1 MITFDQKVK
10 RLAVLSER
18 VQGFLD
24 DGYETMF
31 DYHYKDMVC
40 YKLRHRNGN
49 VIFLKLDIL
58 NGKLTQCTNGQLTH
72 TETVC

>member
-1 MITFDQKVK
+1 MISFDLKIK
-10 RLAVLSER
+10 RLAALSER

-40 YKLRHRNGN
+40 YKLRHKNGN
-49 VIFLKLDIL
+49 VIFLKLNIL
-58 NGKLTQCTNGQLTH
+58 DGKLTQTTNGHLTH
-72 TETVC
+72 IEEVC

>member
-1 MITFDQKVK
+1 MITFDLKVK
-10 RLAVLSER
+10 RLAALSER

-24 DGYETMF
+24 DGYQTMF

-40 YKLRHRNGN
+40 YKLRHKNGN

-58 NGKLTQCTNGQLTH
+58 NGKLTQTTNGHVTH
-72 TETVC
+72 TEEVC

>member
-1 MITFDQKVK
+1 MISFDLKIK

-24 DGYETMF
+24 DGYTTMF

-40 YKLRHRNGN
+40 YKLRHKNGN
-49 VIFLKLDIL
+49 VIFLKMNIVD
-58 NGKLTQCTNGQLTH
+58 GTLTQCTNGIQTH
-72 TETVC
+72 SETVC

>member
-1 MITFDQKVK
+1 MITFDTKIK
-10 RLAVLSER
+10 RLAALSER

-40 YKLRHRNGN
+40 YKLRHKNGN

-58 NGKLTQCTNGQLTH
+58 NGKLTQSTNGHLTH
-72 TETVC
+72 SEEVC